1 SVGGEIGAAV
11 DAVGLADA
19 VAAAALRHRLALF
32 NHARAVFLAGKWAR
46 AMGEHS
52 TAGREC
58 ADANDAAEIDD
69 RDLPPHPTPAPRPP
83 RDAPARNGWR
93 RRSMNAA
100 RCGPDSAPQPAPPP
114 PQRPPQ
120 HGRAQVPLL

>member
-1 SVGGEIGAAV
+1 LGAIAGILGRHIGAAV

-32 NHARAVFLAGKWAR
+32 NHARAVFLAGKRTR

-52 TAGREC
+52 TAGRER

-83 RDAPARNGWR
+83 RGAPGMAGDAEA
-93 RRSMNAA
+93 
-100 RCGPDSAPQPAPPP
+100 
-114 PQRPPQ
+114 
-120 HGRAQVPLL
+120 